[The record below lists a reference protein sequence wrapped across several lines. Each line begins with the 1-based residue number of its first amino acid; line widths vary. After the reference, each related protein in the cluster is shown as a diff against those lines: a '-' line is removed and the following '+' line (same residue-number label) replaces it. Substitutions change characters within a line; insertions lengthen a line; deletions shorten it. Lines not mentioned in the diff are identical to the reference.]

1 MSTSRY
7 VVRDCDGFD
16 EHGDAYVLVPTC
28 EDYYEQLVD
37 LEPCFFGPRES
48 VRLTADGDYEF
59 YGTAPVDLAG
69 TRLTCWHECFLGPDE
84 PFTPPQPLPIEDCE
98 F

>member
-1 MSTSRY
+1 MITSRY

-48 VRLTADGDYEF
+48 
-59 YGTAPVDLAG
+59 
-69 TRLTCWHECFLGPDE
+69 
-84 PFTPPQPLPIEDCE
+84 
-98 F
+98 

>member
-1 MSTSRY
+1 MITSRY

-37 LEPCFFGPRES
+37 LEPCFFGPCLPPYLGCDLPPDWLDRYSTDYGSGEL
-48 VRLTADGDYEF
+48 VLTIHPRV
-59 YGTAPVDLAG
+59 TV
-69 TRLTCWHECFLGPDE
+69 
-84 PFTPPQPLPIEDCE
+84 
-98 F
+98 